1 MAMSMMASSWSSEP
15 CHVIPA
21 MFSQTEPAA
30 RVLLALELFLPYHIG
45 GQTALLDRGQV
56 YKPELSHEKH

>member
-1 MAMSMMASSWSSEP
+1 MLYRP
-15 CHVIPA
+15 CFPRQNLLHEC
-21 MFSQTEPAA
+21 FS
-30 RVLLALELFLPYHIG
+30 LLNFFLPYHIG